1 MQLYTEP
8 LTIEQKAAIKALADD
23 MECGAKLHPKATGTL
38 FHLAPLGVGNSL
50 QVSTCA
56 LGAALA
62 CRKQREDEPIPIT
75 VQWRNEFPWMG
86 DNTESV
92 LDLYGVED
100 RYPDCEQVIDLPDG
114 NEYGISTL
122 NPFSEIIWTL
132 NDQFDASREFIATWL
147 HTLE

>member
-8 LTIEQKAAIKALADD
+8 LTSEQKAAINALADD
-23 MECGAKLHPKATGTL
+23 MEYGARLHPKATGTL
-38 FHLAPLGVGNSL
+38 FHLEPLGVGNLL

-56 LGAALA
+56 LGAALV
-62 CRKQREDEPIPIT
+62 CHKQRENEPIPVT
-75 VQWRNEFPWMG
+75 VDLRSEFPWTG

-100 RYPDCEQVIDLPDG
+100 RYPECEQVIDLPDG

-132 NDQFDASREFIATWL
+132 NDQFDASREFIAAWL
-147 HTLE
+147 RTLE